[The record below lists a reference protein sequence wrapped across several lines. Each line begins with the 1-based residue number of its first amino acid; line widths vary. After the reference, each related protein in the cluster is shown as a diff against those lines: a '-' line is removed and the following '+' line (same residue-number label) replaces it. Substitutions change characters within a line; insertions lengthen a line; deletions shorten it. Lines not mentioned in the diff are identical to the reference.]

1 MNNQKKLHK
10 TISDVLDVP
19 ESSIDEKSSQDNI
32 EKWDSL
38 AIVNMVTEL
47 EMVFTVQFDVLEI
60 LEFYSVEI
68 IKLTLM
74 EKGLKF

>member
-10 TISDVLDVP
+10 TISDVSGVP
-19 ESSIDEKSSQDNI
+19 ESSINEKSSQDNI

>member
-10 TISDVLDVP
+10 TISDVLGVP
-19 ESSIDEKSSQDNI
+19 ESSINEKSSQDNI